1 MLESS
6 DVGDVAGQEE
16 GDDDG
21 IPHSEL
27 EEFS

>member
-1 MLESS
+1 MPESS

-21 IPHSEL
+21 DHHTEL